1 MEKQF
6 YSELETLVASE
17 VSALGFE
24 FIRLEY
30 ISHNRSNVL
39 RVYVNTTVNDGIT
52 VNDCGKIS
60 YHLNKVLSVASS
72 LKLGEYVLEVSSPG
86 VG

>member
-1 MEKQF
+1 MGKQF
-6 YSELETLVASE
+6 HSELEKLVASE

-30 ISHNRSNVL
+30 ISHSKSSVL
-39 RVYVNTTVNDGIT
+39 RVYVNAVNGIT
-52 VNDCGKIS
+52 LNDCGKIS
-60 YHLNKVLSVASS
+60 YHLNKVLSVTNS

-86 VG
+86 IG